1 MRDGMEGRNDG
12 VPEREEPM
20 AAPLPERLI
29 EAVRTEYHVPSAT
42 PRDEIWARI
51 DATRRAR
58 AGAVPASPGA
68 PAPVGQF
75 SVPPSLRPAARN
87 PWLRYATGIA
97 ALLALGIG
105 IGRLTSRSPAPAPT
119 PEVTAAAPDRSG
131 PAYAIATANHLSRV
145 ETFLTALRTAPDGEQ
160 FGAQARDLLTST
172 RLLLDSKGASDPR
185 IRALLEDLELILVQ
199 VTTLDGVRG
208 REELDLITDGLEQRE
223 VLPRLR
229 TVIPAGTAR
238 QL

>member
-1 MRDGMEGRNDG
+1 MKDGTEGR
-12 VPEREEPM
+12 EESV

-29 EAVRTEYHVPSAT
+29 EAVRAEYHAPSAT

-51 DATRRAR
+51 DATRRSR
-58 AGAVPASPGA
+58 VDSVPASPGA
-68 PAPVGQF
+68 PAPGGRPA
-75 SVPPSLRPAARN
+75 VPPSLRPAARN

-105 IGRLTSRSPAPAPT
+105 IGRITSRSAAPAAA
-119 PEVTAAAPDRSG
+119 PEVTAAAPNRPG

-145 ETFLTALRTAPDGEQ
+145 ETFLTALRTAPEGEQ

-199 VTTLDGVRG
+199 VTTLDGSRG
-208 REELDLITDGLEQRE
+208 REELDLITDGLEQRK